1 MRSVTIELG
10 GASPGE
16 LVEAASA
23 IALELAARPAQESPA
38 VCMELAQDLGR
49 ALDVGE
55 AALSSLIGVIDRSG
69 EVRRWG
75 FSSTSAWLRK
85 QLGMRSGRANERV
98 MLSRQVRRLPLV
110 AKQWASGELP
120 LGYASTIAH
129 AVNRL
134 NDDDTAAAEASLL
147 DLKDQGFSAG

>member
-75 FSSTSAWLRK
+75 FSSTAAWLRK

-98 MLSRQVRRLPLV
+98 LLSRQLRRLPLV

-120 LGYASTIAH
+120 LGYASTRACQ
-129 AVNRL
+129 VL
-134 NDDDTAAAEASLL
+134 CVSSGDVLPSSVASLV
-147 DLKDQGFSAG
+147 A